1 VVDQQRLEQ
10 ITEDLVQLYEVHGPP
25 VPIESMLQRPPHEM
39 WEELDINN
47 LSGSFIS
54 IGDRYAPRMS
64 LARLFA
70 RQIASS
76 EWGSKQALSS
86 LVHDEEA
93 IHAFARMLVMPASL
107 IRSLSEGARTPEYI
121 SAHFEVPA
129 DDALLRLQE
138 LGLLKQD
145 R

>member
-1 VVDQQRLEQ
+1 MPSVVDQQRLEQ

-107 IRSLSEGARTPEYI
+107 IRSLSEGARRRDTNKRL
-121 SAHFEVPA
+121 FNVPGA
-129 DDALLRLQE
+129 ERCQRLR
-138 LGLLKQD
+138 KPAC
-145 R
+145 